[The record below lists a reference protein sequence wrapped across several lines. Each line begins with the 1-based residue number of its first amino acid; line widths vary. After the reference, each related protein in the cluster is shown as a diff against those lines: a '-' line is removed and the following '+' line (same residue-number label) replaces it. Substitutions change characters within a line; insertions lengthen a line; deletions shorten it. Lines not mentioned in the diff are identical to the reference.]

1 MTGASFSVPF
11 LLSVNSLW
19 VWVTYFVADTH
30 VRESL
35 RVCEACFASDTH
47 AVKSLW
53 VWEACFVADTHTEKS
68 LRVCEACLASDTHA
82 VESLRVC
89 EAYSIA
95 DTQIVKNEGIT
106 RKLYIPKRRIPG
118 VCGAMSKM
126 FVGGCWYFLE
136 KCWKTGGKR
145 TRCPRQPIVDMDVD
159 CRRPRHDENYSSL
172 FVENS
177 HPETLH
183 RDMCIACSGSSWILP
198 MHLTNS
204 QFTSISNC

>member
-1 MTGASFSVPF
+1 MKT
-11 LLSVNSLW
+11 
-19 VWVTYFVADTH
+19 
-30 VRESL
+30 
-35 RVCEACFASDTH
+35 
-47 AVKSLW
+47 
-53 VWEACFVADTHTEKS
+53 
-68 LRVCEACLASDTHA
+68 
-82 VESLRVC
+82 
-89 EAYSIA
+89 
-95 DTQIVKNEGIT
+95 EGIT
-106 RKLYIPKRRIPG
+106 RKLYIPKRRTPG

-198 MHLTNS
+198 MYLTNFQVSLS
-204 QFTSISNC
+204 QIPQKNEFRTKKILNQEFLYEISSFCTLSENNSLLHGNISCYCIFLAKNGVFNTNSNSPQWAMLSYLSICKKGILTYAFSK

>member
-11 LLSVNSLW
+11 FRLSVNSLW

-30 VRESL
+30 VRKFEGMRSL
-35 RVCEACFASDTH
+35 FGFWYPRCEKFMGMR
-47 AVKSLW
+47 SLFYRRYPHW
-53 VWEACFVADTHTEKS
+53 KS
-68 LRVCEACLASDTHA
+68 LRVCEACLASDTHT
-82 VESLRVC
+82 EKSLRVC

-118 VCGAMSKM
+118 VCGDMSKM

-198 MHLTNS
+198 MYFTNS
-204 QFTSISNC
+204 QFIS

>member
-1 MTGASFSVPF
+1 MVPT
-11 LLSVNSLW
+11 SAYG
-19 VWVTYFVADTH
+19 T
-30 VRESL
+30 
-35 RVCEACFASDTH
+35 
-47 AVKSLW
+47 
-53 VWEACFVADTHTEKS
+53 
-68 LRVCEACLASDTHA
+68 
-82 VESLRVC
+82 
-89 EAYSIA
+89 AYSY
-95 DTQIVKNEGIT
+95 TQPGLLVFESF
-106 RKLYIPKRRIPG
+106 PKRRTPG

-198 MHLTNS
+198 MYLTNS
-204 QFTSISNC
+204 QFSLSQIPQKQWIPYKKTSKSGIFVRNFFILHAQRK

>member
-1 MTGASFSVPF
+1 MLSNPRSPWQGIRNAALLILIPCRGYWFFESF
-11 LLSVNSLW
+11 
-19 VWVTYFVADTH
+19 
-30 VRESL
+30 
-35 RVCEACFASDTH
+35 
-47 AVKSLW
+47 
-53 VWEACFVADTHTEKS
+53 
-68 LRVCEACLASDTHA
+68 
-82 VESLRVC
+82 
-89 EAYSIA
+89 
-95 DTQIVKNEGIT
+95 
-106 RKLYIPKRRIPG
+106 PKRRTPG

-136 KCWKTGGKR
+136 KCWKAGGKR

-198 MHLTNS
+198 MYLTNFP
-204 QFTSISNC
+204 FTVYYYPPFSIRKKSPFLKICYLLPDGN